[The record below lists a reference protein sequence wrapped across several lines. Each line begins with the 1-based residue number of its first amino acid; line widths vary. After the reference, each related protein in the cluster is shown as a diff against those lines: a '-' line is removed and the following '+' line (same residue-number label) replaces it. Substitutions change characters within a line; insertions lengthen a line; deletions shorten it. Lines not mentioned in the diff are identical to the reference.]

1 MEILETPR
9 TEELAEVSS
18 CGAPAPPPK
27 IEEEALDILAFEL
40 WQRACRQDAAAEEDC
55 SNDEETVASHASCL

>member
-1 MEILETPR
+1 MEFPETPR
-9 TEELAEVSS
+9 TEEFAEGSS
-18 CGAPAPPPK
+18 CGAAPLPPK

-40 WQRACRQDAAAEEDC
+40 WQRACRQDLAAEEDC